1 MAKQTISREELDVLL
16 TTFENSL
23 KKVSRKKYKGDPF
36 GDDEISIGE
45 LMDVAKDLI
54 LSLRSLTRSRHTFSM
69 LVERDERQAIAS
81 KIETLIKN
89 TKDDRIDLLFKNLSE
104 LIRMLRGMNLRSGWS
119 LVAGAKESAYELEQK
134 AVALESREESLQL
147 TLNALEKKAAEV
159 EKIKE
164 QISNYSKS
172 IGQFAAKIDNRE
184 IELEKQA
191 ETSRNFEERLE
202 EFESQQDIHLEK
214 AKDLIRQAETALEVR
229 TAGGL
234 SKDFKTKAQKAGSKA
249 SLLWVLLAAAF
260 IAGALYIGYKIIE
273 SSSLDISHVIAR
285 LSLIPV
291 LLTGAWFAANRY
303 IFQKNLAEDY
313 DYKQVLMSSH
323 VAFSR
328 QLKEDKG
335 SDEYYQDYIKGFLRE
350 IYQHPVKSNGIERN
364 ELNESKDKKPVENDP
379 TSDRLLSR
387 IKELERELDQKTVLM
402 RKVESQIYELN
413 SKLTSVSEP

>member
-89 TKDDRIDLLFKNLSE
+89 TKDDRIDLLFNNLSE

-134 AVALESREESLQL
+134 AAALESREESLQL

-229 TAGGL
+229 TAEGL

>member
-134 AVALESREESLQL
+134 AAALESREESLQL

-229 TAGGL
+229 TAEGL
-234 SKDFKTKAQKAGSKA
+234 SKDFKTKAQKAG
-249 SLLWVLLAAAF
+249 
-260 IAGALYIGYKIIE
+260 
-273 SSSLDISHVIAR
+273 
-285 LSLIPV
+285 
-291 LLTGAWFAANRY
+291 
-303 IFQKNLAEDY
+303 
-313 DYKQVLMSSH
+313 
-323 VAFSR
+323 
-328 QLKEDKG
+328 
-335 SDEYYQDYIKGFLRE
+335 
-350 IYQHPVKSNGIERN
+350 
-364 ELNESKDKKPVENDP
+364 
-379 TSDRLLSR
+379 
-387 IKELERELDQKTVLM
+387 
-402 RKVESQIYELN
+402 
-413 SKLTSVSEP
+413 

>member
-1 MAKQTISREELDVLL
+1 M
-16 TTFENSL
+16 
-23 KKVSRKKYKGDPF
+23 
-36 GDDEISIGE
+36 
-45 LMDVAKDLI
+45 
-54 LSLRSLTRSRHTFSM
+54 
-69 LVERDERQAIAS
+69 
-81 KIETLIKN
+81 
-89 TKDDRIDLLFKNLSE
+89 
-104 LIRMLRGMNLRSGWS
+104 
-119 LVAGAKESAYELEQK
+119 
-134 AVALESREESLQL
+134 
-147 TLNALEKKAAEV
+147 
-159 EKIKE
+159 
-164 QISNYSKS
+164 
-172 IGQFAAKIDNRE
+172 
-184 IELEKQA
+184 
-191 ETSRNFEERLE
+191 
-202 EFESQQDIHLEK
+202 
-214 AKDLIRQAETALEVR
+214 
-229 TAGGL
+229 
-234 SKDFKTKAQKAGSKA
+234 
-249 SLLWVLLAAAF
+249 LWVLLAAAF